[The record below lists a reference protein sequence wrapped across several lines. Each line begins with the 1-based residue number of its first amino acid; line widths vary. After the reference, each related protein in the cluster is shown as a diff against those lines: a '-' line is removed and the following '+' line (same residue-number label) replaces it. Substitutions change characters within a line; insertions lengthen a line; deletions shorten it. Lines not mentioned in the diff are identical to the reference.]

1 MYQKQNI
8 LYLELKVNVEK
19 VVFNNNE
26 IGQPNDHS
34 NIFELERVYLD
45 NPNSENTTF
54 KLLGVYFDEY
64 LNFDKH
70 VSYICAKLA
79 RSLFC
84 LKRASKVLSQK
95 SLKSLYHALIHP
107 YLLYCINIMSC
118 TSAKKLNRISKMPK
132 KL

>member
-1 MYQKQNI
+1 MYNI
-8 LYLELKVNVEK
+8 TDYSFEKAAELGLTIKPSTRKGKKIDVNVEK

-26 IGQPNDHS
+26 IGQPNHHS

-64 LNFDKH
+64 LNFDKP

-84 LKRASKVLSQK
+84 LKRASEKLSQK
-95 SLKSLYHALIHP
+95 SLKSLALLKP
-107 YLLYCINIMSC
+107 
-118 TSAKKLNRISKMPK
+118 
-132 KL
+132 